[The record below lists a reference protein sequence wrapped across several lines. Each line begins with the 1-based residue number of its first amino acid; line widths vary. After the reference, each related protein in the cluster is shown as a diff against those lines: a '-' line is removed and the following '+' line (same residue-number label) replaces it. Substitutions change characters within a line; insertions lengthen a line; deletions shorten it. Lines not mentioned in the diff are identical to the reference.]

1 MKTLDQ
7 IKTQLNE
14 VQGEG
19 RYVYGSDSKQVP
31 DIDSEGRPVY
41 RTVRARR
48 IQVGKKAPSPIGI
61 SGPDVGSND
70 AEQDKDRTID
80 LFTKYYK
87 KYIQALNLRKEDTTE
102 INESVEEAPY
112 VLVLKRKNIRMI
124 NGKIKVAVYHNE
136 KLDKYFTVPIID
148 DEVAKINIQAEET
161 ITDERDVVSSLFELY
176 LKLDE
181 ENKQMMIEMINNNEN
196 TYNKLKQ
203 FLSDNQ

>member
-31 DIDSEGRPVY
+31 DIDSQGRPTY

-48 IQVGKKAPSPIGI
+48 IQVGKKAPSPVGV
-61 SGPDVGSND
+61 SAPDVGSND
-70 AEQDKDRTID
+70 SEQDKDRTID

-102 INESVEEAPY
+102 IKESVEEAPF

-124 NGKIKVAVYHNE
+124 NSQIKVAVYHNE
-136 KLDKYFTVPIID
+136 KLDKYFTVPIVNGEI
-148 DEVAKINIQAEET
+148 VKSNIQAEET
-161 ITDERDVVSSLFELY
+161 ITEERDIVSSLFDLY
-176 LKLDE
+176 MQLDE
-181 ENKQMMIEMINNNEN
+181 ENKEMMLEMINGNEA
-196 TYNKLKQ
+196 TYNKLKH
-203 FLSDNQ
+203 FLSDNL